1 MPEIRRNSL
10 KQLLQVFEN
19 LNKKEI
25 NELTDFFLKKV
36 TV

>member
-1 MPEIRRNSL
+1 MLEIRRNSL

-25 NELTDFFLKKV
+25 NELIDFFLKKV